1 MARGHLTPFIVTYTY
16 ICFSA
21 RSNTARAASST
32 LSGMLPY
39 QFNMNSTSSV
49 YSLYPIIIHA

>member
-21 RSNTARAASST
+21 RSNMTHVTSST
-32 LSGMLPY
+32 RSGMLPY